1 MSNIVLVDIIVDIV
15 LIAIVCGGFI
25 YGAKCGVVKVIEKPL
40 KMLSSFILASIA
52 AIAFSSKLVFPAI
65 KGPIVE
71 NVSGYIVKSCEG
83 KEDIPVFYKLMGVTR
98 ETIDAGAQSVSA
110 ELVEP
115 AALILSVIITFF
127 VVYILGKLILSLIFG
142 LLNLIL
148 NFGVLKYI
156 SRAAGAVVGVAVFFV
171 ISTLVA
177 NVFGFC
183 ESLGLFKNVA
193 FLSDFTG
200 GFVFEFMINV
210 WSGFFGF

>member
-1 MSNIVLVDIIVDIV
+1 MSNSVLINTIVDVV

-25 YGAKCGVVKVIEKPL
+25 YGAKCGVVKVIAKPL
-40 KMLSSFILASIA
+40 KMLSSFILAAIA
-52 AIAFSSKLVFPAI
+52 AIAFSSNLVFPAI

-71 NVSGYIVKSCEG
+71 NVSAYIVKSCEG
-83 KEDIPVFYKLMGVTR
+83 KDDIPVFYKLMGITR
-98 ETIDAGAQSVSA
+98 ETVSAGAETVST

-127 VVYILGKLILSLIFG
+127 TVYILGKLLLGLVFG
-142 LLNLIL
+142 LLNFVL
-148 NFGVLKYI
+148 NFGVLKYV
-156 SRAAGAVVGVAVFFV
+156 SRVAGAVVGIAVFFV

-183 ESLGLFKNVA
+183 ASLGLFKNVGL
-193 FLSDFTG
+193 LSDFTG
-200 GFVFEFMINV
+200 GFVFKFMMNV